1 MKSNIANNFCISVL
15 SLCSLCF
22 TSIAHAQPILP
33 EIDPPTV
40 AAPPAVVP
48 PVVVP
53 LAPAIEPPKSI
64 PSVSIPP
71 TSIPPTSEPALNT
84 SISCKN
90 SAGAFT
96 TVAEQGENRA
106 VLFTWKT
113 TEFGPEFT
121 PENRCQIV
129 SSKFNSFLQENGGAF
144 SGISLTTGMVN
155 GYPVICMNKSDDS
168 SCRVLFTL
176 KKKNRAQAN
185 NIINTLK
192 DPNKIGASGI
202 DESASDVVKAPV
214 VDLGEWSKRKL
225 SNGKVSSPSTVRKPI
240 LRNGGGFR

>member
-1 MKSNIANNFCISVL
+1 MIKSNIANSLFVSVL
-15 SLCSLCF
+15 SLYSLCF
-22 TSIAHAQPILP
+22 ISVAHAQPILP
-33 EIDPPTV
+33 EIDPPPSATPPV
-40 AAPPAVVP
+40 ALP
-48 PVVVP
+48 PVVTP
-53 LAPAIEPPKSI
+53 PTIEPPKSI
-64 PSVSIPP
+64 PS
-71 TSIPPTSEPALNT
+71 TSIPPKSEPALST
-84 SISCKN
+84 LISCKN

-96 TVAEQGENRA
+96 TVAEQGENKA

-121 PENRCQIV
+121 PESRCQIV

-144 SGISLTTGMVN
+144 SGILLTTGVVN

-168 SCRVLFTL
+168 ACRVLFTL
-176 KKKNRAQAN
+176 KKKNRNQAN

-192 DPNKIGASGI
+192 DPNNIGASGI
-202 DESASDVVKAPV
+202 NESSSDIVKAPV

-225 SNGKVSSPSTVRKPI
+225 SGGKFSAPSAVRKPI